1 MITLLSKIFIPK
13 ELNENEKRGAYGVLC
28 GVVGILLNSLLFVG
42 KFFAGLI
49 SGSIAITADAFNN
62 LSDAG
67 SSVVTLVGFKLA
79 GHKPDSEHPFGHG
92 RMEYLAGLGVSAMII
107 VMAVELIRDSVDKI
121 LHPAETEFSPLIL
134 GILIASILVKVY
146 MAFYNTR
153 VGKKLNSAT
162 IKAVATDSLSDCVT
176 TSIVIVSLLVQQYS
190 GLKIDGYCGV
200 VVGVLI
206 FAAGIGAAKD
216 TINPL
221 LGTPPS
227 EEFVKQIE
235 DITLH
240 FDERVVGIHD
250 LIVHDYGPGRKFIS
264 LHAEVPEEGNIVE
277 LHEVIDQLEKHLG
290 ETLDCMV
297 TIHMDPIATQDEFVA
312 GLKKRVAHIVKIM
325 DENMAIHD
333 FRVVRGEKQT
343 NLIFDVVVPYQVK
356 KTDVQLK
363 EQLQS
368 AVHELI
374 GPEYAIVIQVDRA
387 YVL

>member
-107 VMAVELIRDSVDKI
+107 VMAVELIRDSIDKI

-363 EQLQS
+363 EQLQG

>member
-107 VMAVELIRDSVDKI
+107 VMAVELIRDSIDKI

>member
-107 VMAVELIRDSVDKI
+107 VMAVELIRDSIGKI

-134 GILIASILVKVY
+134 GILIASILVKMY
-146 MAFYNTR
+146 MAFYNNR

-162 IKAVATDSLSDCVT
+162 IRAVATDSLSDCVT
-176 TSIVIVSLLVQQYS
+176 TSIVIVSLLVQHYS
-190 GLKIDGYCGV
+190 GLQIDGYCGV
-200 VVGVLI
+200 AVGVLI

-312 GLKKRVAHIVKIM
+312 GLKKRVTHIVKIM

>member
-28 GVVGILLNSLLFVG
+28 GVVGILLNSILFVG

>member
-1 MITLLSKIFIPK
+1 MITLLAKIFIH
-13 ELNENEKRGAYGVLC
+13 EDLNENRKRSAYGMLC
-28 GVVGILLNSLLFVG
+28 GIVGIILNSLLFVG
-42 KFFAGLI
+42 KFFAGWI

-67 SSVVTLVGFKLA
+67 SSVVTLVGFRLA
-79 GHKPDSEHPFGHG
+79 GQRADSEHPFGHG
-92 RMEYLAGLGVSAMII
+92 RMEYLAGLAVSAMIL
-107 VMAVELIRDSVDKI
+107 VMAVELIRDSVVKI
-121 LHPAETEFSPLIL
+121 LHPTDTEFSPLIL
-134 GILIASILVKVY
+134 GILVASILVKVY

-162 IKAVATDSLSDCVT
+162 IRAVATDSLSDCIT
-176 TSIVIVSLLVQQYS
+176 TSIVIVSLLVQHFANWQ
-190 GLKIDGYCGV
+190 IDGFCGV
-200 VVGVLI
+200 IVGVFI
-206 FAAGIGAAKD
+206 FIAGISAARE

-227 EEFVKQIE
+227 DEFVKRIE
-235 DITLH
+235 DIALH
-240 FDERVVGIHD
+240 FDERIVGIHD

-277 LHEVIDQLEKHLG
+277 LHEVIDQLEKSMG
-290 ETLDCMV
+290 EQLDCMV
-297 TIHMDPIATQDEFVA
+297 TIHMDPIATQDAFVSD
-312 GLKKRVAHIVKIM
+312 LKRRVAEIVKIM
-325 DENMAIHD
+325 DENMSIHD

-343 NLIFDVVVPYQVK
+343 NLIFDVVLPYTVK

-363 EQLQS
+363 EQLQD

-374 GPEYAIVIQVDRA
+374 GPEYAIIIQVDRA

>member
-1 MITLLSKIFIPK
+1 MITLLSRIFIPK
-13 ELNENEKRGAYGVLC
+13 DLNENEKRGAYGVLC
-28 GVVGILLNSLLFVG
+28 GVVGILLNSFLFAG
-42 KFFAGLI
+42 KFFAGII

-79 GHKPDSEHPFGHG
+79 GQKPDSAHPFGHG
-92 RMEYLAGLGVSAMII
+92 RMEYLAGLGVSAMIL
-107 VMAVELIRDSVDKI
+107 VMAVELIRDSIDKI
-121 LHPAETEFSPLIL
+121 IHPVDTEFSPLIL

-153 VGKKLNSAT
+153 VGKKLNSPT
-162 IKAVATDSLSDCVT
+162 IRAVATDSLSDCVT
-176 TSIVIVSLLVQQYS
+176 TTIVIVSLLVQHYS

-206 FAAGIGAAKD
+206 LVAGIGAARD

-227 EEFVKQIE
+227 DEFVEQIE

-250 LIVHDYGPGRKFIS
+250 LIVHDYGPGRKFVS
-264 LHAEVPEEGNIVE
+264 LHAEVPEEGSLVE
-277 LHEVIDQLEKHLG
+277 LHEVIDRLEKYLG
-290 ETLDCMV
+290 ETLECMV
-297 TIHMDPIATQDEFVA
+297 TIHMDPVSTRDEFVA
-312 GLKKRVAHIVKIM
+312 DLKKRVAHIVKIM
-325 DENMAIHD
+325 DENMTIHD

-356 KTDVQLK
+356 KTDVQIK
-363 EQLQS
+363 EQLQD

-374 GPEYAIVIQVDRA
+374 GQEYAIIIQIDWA
-387 YVL
+387 HVL